1 MLGAPYCIPL
11 SLDSHQPR
19 KLQHCRCARL
29 RLQAATCLQHS
40 QPPPAC
46 ASAPA
51 DSVVSVREN
60 EVALA
65 ACGDPGWIITSVDN
79 AMYGDV
85 ANRCN
90 SSLTYT

>member
-1 MLGAPYCIPL
+1 MRQVALAGRHMLAA
-11 SLDSHQPR
+11 QP
-19 KLQHCRCARL
+19 A
-29 RLQAATCLQHS
+29 
-40 QPPPAC
+40 PAC
-46 ASAPA
+46 LRFCPA